1 MKKLSIVCGLL
12 IASGSLF
19 AQEYGMS
26 TVAGTGTAGWSGDS
40 GPALSAQFND
50 PIRVVLDS
58 KGDILLNDLGNS
70 SIRIVSTD
78 GVVNSITGNGS
89 PGFSGDGG
97 SAIGA
102 QLSSPHD
109 IAVDSNDNLY
119 IADTGNRR
127 VRLVSGGKITT
138 FAGTGASG
146 PQNDPLGDG
155 GKATDARF
163 ISPTGVAVDK
173 AGNVYVSDIGN
184 ATVRKITPDG
194 IITRFAGT
202 GFLSYGAFQGEGG
215 DATKALLGIPYSLTT
230 DSDGNLYIVDIGLGR
245 LFRIGPDGI
254 IHTVRENFS
263 AQNCAIDAAGNIY
276 AANYDQNVVEKIS
289 SDGTSLWIGGNGIAY
304 YSGDGAPGTFGSMS
318 QPYGVAVDASGNVF
332 VAEAG
337 NAVIRRLTPI
347 PFSIGAI
354 SNAATVQPFVPPPS
368 GEGDATVPISPGEI
382 IVLFGTGLG
391 PDTLVSNTLG
401 ADGKFGTSL
410 AGTTV
415 NIGGVDAPIIYTS
428 STLVSAVVPYAI
440 AGRSLV
446 PVYVTYQGNQ
456 SVVNNVQVAP
466 TAPGL
471 FTLDSSGTGNALAV
485 NFPSGQLNT
494 ASNPA
499 KVGDFVIL
507 YATGEGQTTPGGVD
521 GQLAPVP
528 APIPTHTVAATV
540 NGIPA
545 NVTYAGGAPGIV
557 AGVMQVNLQIP
568 TGVAPGA
575 ATVKLLINNIYSPGV
590 TINVQ

>member
-1 MKKLSIVCGLL
+1 MKKSSIVCGLL

-19 AQEYGMS
+19 AQQYGMT
-26 TVAGTGTAGWSGDS
+26 TVAGNGVAGWSGDG
-40 GPALSAQFND
+40 GPALSGQFNN

-58 KGDILLNDLGNS
+58 KGDLLLNDLGNS
-70 SIRIVSTD
+70 SIRIVTPD
-78 GVVNSITGNGS
+78 GGLNSVTGNGS

-97 SAIGA
+97 SAVGA
-102 QLSSPHD
+102 QLASPHD
-109 IAVDSNDNLY
+109 IAVDSHDNLY

-127 VRLVSGGKITT
+127 IRIVSGGKINT
-138 FAGTGASG
+138 FAGTGAAG

-163 ISPTGVAVDK
+163 ITPTGVAVDK
-173 AGNVYVSDIGN
+173 DGNVYVSDIGN
-184 ATVRKITPDG
+184 ATVRKITPNG

-202 GFLSYGAFQGEGG
+202 GYLSYGGFSGEGG
-215 DATKALLGIPYSLTT
+215 PATSALLGIPYSLST
-230 DSDGNLYIVDIGLGR
+230 DNAGNLYIVDIGLSR
-245 LFRIGPDGI
+245 LFRIGPDGK
-254 IHTVRENFS
+254 IHTVRLNFS
-263 AQNCAIDAAGNIY
+263 AQSCTIDAAGNIY
-276 AANYDQNVVEKIS
+276 AANYNDNTVERITNN
-289 SDGTSLWIGGNGIAY
+289 GTVLWIGGNGIAA
-304 YSGDGAPGTFGSMS
+304 YSGDGLPGTSGSMS
-318 QPYGVAVDASGNVF
+318 QPYGVAVDASGNVY

-337 NAVIRRLTPI
+337 NAVIRRLNPI

-354 SNAATVQPFVPPPS
+354 SNAATIQPFAAPPTGS
-368 GEGDATVPISPGEI
+368 GDATIPISAGEV

-391 PDTLVSNTLG
+391 PDTLTSNKLG
-401 ADGKFGTSL
+401 PDGKFGTSL

-428 STLVSAVVPYAI
+428 STLVSVVVPYEVNGLTSAD
-440 AGRSLV
+440 
-446 PVYVTYQGNQ
+446 VYVTYQGNK

-471 FTLDSSGTGNALAV
+471 FTLDSSGAGNALAV
-485 NFPSGQLNT
+485 NFPSGKLNT
-494 ASNPA
+494 PSAPA
-499 KVGDFVIL
+499 NVGDFVIL

-521 GQLAPVP
+521 GQLAPSP
-528 APIPTHTVAATV
+528 AATPIQSVTASV

-545 NVTYAGGAPGIV
+545 NVSYAGGAPGIV
-557 AGVMQVNLQIP
+557 EGVMQVNLQIP

-575 ATVKLLINNIYSPGV
+575 ATVKLLINNVFSPGV

>member
-1 MKKLSIVCGLL
+1 MMKSSIVCGLL

-19 AQEYGMS
+19 AQQYGMS
-26 TVAGTGTAGWSGDS
+26 TVAGNGTAGWSGDG
-40 GPALSAQFND
+40 GPALSAQFSN
-50 PIRVVLDS
+50 PIRVVIDS
-58 KGDILLNDLGNS
+58 KGDLLVNDLGNS
-70 SIRIVSTD
+70 SIRIVSPN
-78 GVVNSITGNGS
+78 GVVNPVTGNGS
-89 PGFSGDGG
+89 PGFSGDNG

-109 IAVDSNDNLY
+109 IALDSQDNLY

-127 VRLVSGGKITT
+127 IRIVSGGKIST
-138 FAGTGASG
+138 FAGTGAGG

-163 ISPTGVAVDK
+163 ITPTGVAVDK

-194 IITRFAGT
+194 RITRFAGS
-202 GFLSYGAFQGEGG
+202 GFLSYGAYQGEGG

-230 DSDGNLYIVDIGLGR
+230 DNSGNLYIVDIGLSR

-254 IHTVRENFS
+254 IHTVRQNFS
-263 AQNCAIDAAGNIY
+263 AQNCAIDGGGSIY
-276 AANYDQNVVEKIS
+276 AANYDDNVVEKITNN
-289 SDGTSLWIGGNGIAY
+289 GTALWIGGNGFAY

-318 QPYGVAVDASGNVF
+318 QPYGVAVDGNGNVF
-332 VAEAG
+332 VSEAG
-337 NAVIRRLTPI
+337 NAVIRKLTPI

-354 SNAATVQPFVPPPS
+354 SNAATIQPFVAPPS

-391 PDTLVSNTLG
+391 PDTLVSNTPG
-401 ADGKFGTSL
+401 PDGKFGTSL

-415 NIGGVDAPIIYTS
+415 NIGGVNAPIIYTS
-428 STLVSAVVPYAI
+428 STLVSVVVPYAVN
-440 AGRSLV
+440 GLSLV

-456 SVVNNVQVAP
+456 SIVNNVKVAP

-471 FTLDSSGTGNALAV
+471 FTLDSSGAGNALAV
-485 NFPSGQLNT
+485 NFPSGKLNT
-494 ASNPA
+494 ASDPA

-521 GQLAPVP
+521 GQLGPSP
-528 APIPTHTVAATV
+528 APIPVRSVAATV

-568 TGVAPGA
+568 NGVPPGA

-590 TINVQ
+590 NINVQ